1 MQTIK
6 IIISTTFLALV
17 VLLAA
22 CSRQPS
28 NAQNNAD
35 DNENAMES
43 STSDYDE
50 RYIGIWADE
59 NFQYPIQKSEQ
70 EWKEMLSESE
80 FNILREEG
88 TERAFSSPLNDVK
101 EEGIFYSAAT
111 GQPLFVASTKFKS
124 GTGWPSFYEPINKDA
139 VVLKEDNR
147 YGMTRI
153 EVVDSSSGSH
163 LGHVFPDGPKPTGL
177 RYCMNGESL
186 LFVAKGQDP
195 PALVKDY
202 LEKFPEE
209 KPAM

>member
-1 MQTIK
+1 MHTIK
-6 IIISTTFLALV
+6 LIISTTFLSLA

-35 DNENAMES
+35 DTKMEATS
-43 STSDYDE
+43 SDYDE
-50 RYIGIWADE
+50 RYIGIWADG
-59 NFQYPIQKSEQ
+59 NYQYPIQKSEQ
-70 EWKEMLSESE
+70 EWKEILSESE
-80 FNILREEG
+80 YHILREEG
-88 TERAFSSPLNDVK
+88 TERAFSSPLNNVK
-101 EEGIFYSAAT
+101 EDGVFYSAAT
-111 GQPLFVASTKFKS
+111 GQPLFKASTKFKS
-124 GTGWPSFYEPINKDA
+124 GTGWPSFYEPINEEA

-186 LFVAKGQDP
+186 LFVAQGQEP
-195 PALVKDY
+195 PALVKEY

-209 KPAM
+209 TPAM

>member
-186 LFVAKGQDP
+186 LFVAKGQEP